1 MRFVDNTFID
11 TPVGW
16 DQRAQAATTD
26 LINGNIQA
34 DDRSDVWRSLKDT
47 LADISNDRC
56 WYCETGIPRT
66 DNAVDHYRPKGR
78 VKGVRLNT
86 ADKTLENYAIQPEHL
101 GYKWVAYDL
110 ENFRFSCQH
119 CNEYRKNLRGTAG
132 GKTSYFPLVNEP
144 ARAYDALD
152 QDNEI
157 PALLDPCEVLDWTLL
172 SFDKSGKP
180 FSRFPAGSHEDL
192 KVRLSILIY
201 HLDQQ
206 SLNSSRAAQWSQVQP
221 IVEDTKKWFL
231 KRLRRDQ
238 GADACFRRELKKLR
252 HWFHPKNKNAYLGF
266 LVYQLKQEQ
275 ELDTNNVHSWIG
287 ELLRGLG

>member
-1 MRFVDNTFID
+1 MRFVDNAFID
-11 TPVGW
+11 TPAGW
-16 DQRAQAATTD
+16 DQRVQTATND
-26 LINGNIQA
+26 FVNGNIQA
-34 DDRSDVWRSLKDT
+34 DDRADVWRSLKDA
-47 LADISNDRC
+47 LADISHDRC

-78 VKGVRLNT
+78 VKGVRLSA
-86 ADKTLENYAIQPEHL
+86 ADKTLENYSIHPEHL

-132 GKTSYFPLVNEP
+132 GKSSYFPLVNEP
-144 ARAYDALD
+144 ARAYDVLD

-157 PALLDPCEVLDWTLL
+157 PALLDPCDVLDWTLL

-180 FSRFPAGSHEDL
+180 FSRFPEGSDEDL

-206 SLNSSRAAQWSQVQP
+206 SLNSSRAAQWSQVRP

-231 KRLRRDQ
+231 KRLRGDQ

-252 HWFHPKNKNAYLGF
+252 HWFHPQNKNAYLGF

-275 ELDTNNVHSWIG
+275 ELDVANVHGWIG
-287 ELLRGLG
+287 ELL